1 MDDKN
6 SEAPTALTVRASDLS
21 EPAKETNMEIIAK
34 SEMNF
39 HGVNLTPVADMNGI
53 WLTSADVAKA
63 LRYNSNKSVTNLFN
77 QYSDEFSS
85 GMTMVIES
93 VTNGING
100 TSRRMKIRVFSLRG
114 AHLLAMFARTPVA
127 KEFRRWVLDILD
139 RESLGNSVSPI
150 QEQIFNL
157 SMTSREMCSI
167 AWLFKAAT
175 HLREDAEALTEVLE
189 PLNSSRVS
197 KLNVLSREYRGVL
210 LDAKAVLSREIG
222 ANLSNEMESVIWK
235 GVLPTLGIH

>member
-1 MDDKN
+1 MSILAK
-6 SEAPTALTVRASDLS
+6 SDL
-21 EPAKETNMEIIAK
+21 TFQ
-34 SEMNF
+34 NF
-39 HGVNLTPVADMNGI
+39 TFNPVAENGQVWITSTELAKVLKYKKTDAISQIYARNSDEFTDAMTMTLNMRVNGI
-53 WLTSADVAKA
+53 NNS
-63 LRYNSNKSVTNLFN
+63 LRNKSVRI
-77 QYSDEFSS
+77 Y
-85 GMTMVIES
+85 
-93 VTNGING
+93 
-100 TSRRMKIRVFSLRG
+100 SLRG
-114 AHLLAMFARTPVA
+114 CHLIAMFATTPVA

-189 PLNSSRVS
+189 PLNSPQVS
-197 KLNVLSREYRGVL
+197 ALDVLAREYRGVL
-210 LDAKAVLSREIG
+210 MDAKVVLSREIG
-222 ANLSNEMESVIWK
+222 ANLSDEMKSVTWK